1 MQNEK
6 ENALYQEP
14 NEDNIQ
20 DFIKVLEEHRNTCEV
35 EGKYVEAEMAKN
47 RIAELKYQDYERK
60 KNELIFNQTQQREE
74 CEQAHIKQYHE
85 FNQQW
90 DDDLLQTQQEDA
102 QALGQLE
109 RQHANELEN
118 HNQEMNEKLP
128 MTFKFSPE
136 LLNLQRIQA
145 SLAKQ
150 KKYAE
155 AHQVQQQAAELE
167 IQEREKYMKER

>member
-1 MQNEK
+1 M
-6 ENALYQEP
+6 
-14 NEDNIQ
+14 
-20 DFIKVLEEHRNTCEV
+20 LEEHRNTCEV

-60 KNELIFNQTQQREE
+60 KNELVFNQTQQREE

-118 HNQEMNEKLP
+118 HNQELNEKLP

-150 KKYAE
+150 KK
-155 AHQVQQQAAELE
+155 
-167 IQEREKYMKER
+167 

>member
-1 MQNEK
+1 MSNF
-6 ENALYQEP
+6 
-14 NEDNIQ
+14 DV
-20 DFIKVLEEHRNTCEV
+20 DFSKVLEEHRNTCEV

-60 KNELIFNQTQQREE
+60 KNELLFNQAHQREE

-109 RQHANELEN
+109 RQHAQELEQN
-118 HNQEMNEKLP
+118 NKELNEKLP

-145 SLAKQ
+145 NLAKQ
-150 KKYAE
+150 KK
-155 AHQVQQQAAELE
+155 
-167 IQEREKYMKER
+167 